1 MSSRTYQ
8 KPLLS
13 QRAAITMTKEEKKPS
28 KDFEKA
34 QKVAHDEHKARIKEA
49 QKETR
54 SHQTRP
60 DNVVKK
66 E

>member
-1 MSSRTYQ
+1 
-8 KPLLS
+8 
-13 QRAAITMTKEEKKPS
+13 MTKEEKITS

-34 QKVAHDEHKARIKEA
+34 QKVAHDEHEAIIKEA
-49 QKETR
+49 QKDTR
-54 SHQTRP
+54 AHQSRP

>member
-1 MSSRTYQ
+1 M
-8 KPLLS
+8 
-13 QRAAITMTKEEKKPS
+13 AKEEKKPS
-28 KDFEKA
+28 KDFEKV
-34 QKVAHDEHKARIKEA
+34 QKEAHDEHEAIIKEA

-54 SHQTRP
+54 VHQSRP

>member
-1 MSSRTYQ
+1 
-8 KPLLS
+8 
-13 QRAAITMTKEEKKPS
+13 MTKEEKKPS

>member
-1 MSSRTYQ
+1 
-8 KPLLS
+8 
-13 QRAAITMTKEEKKPS
+13 MTKEEKKPS

-54 SHQTRP
+54 SHQSRP

-66 E
+66 EYVVKKE